1 MAPRNAKGKQ
11 IASNNTQAP
20 QAVGRPADQLESP
33 KGTHTLD
40 FPPLPDSPLAI
51 GTMEQGRTQAEMSN
65 SIDALLTAVAGLI
78 ASQQSQRN
86 EIEAQKCQ
94 INALIEELRK
104 SPAPRTTPD
113 LNDTEPPSNLPPLPE
128 SPLAAG
134 NSRMEQG
141 RTHSEDTTS
150 KSTDAL
156 STAVAGLT
164 TSQQSERNEIQAQ
177 KGQIN
182 APIDELRRPRAL
194 STTPESPPNRDYDL
208 HDVEDVITPPLGPKF
223 HTVKDTADTFT
234 LSASLLRVQ
243 ALQCSTPSRSDK
255 NITPISIPLQI
266 SAQGGVRSES
276 TAPKARAASLLAQ
289 SNSKSTPKIVA
300 MKKRLLLYLSGMRDV
315 EINISRN
322 SGRLPKPVVYTDTDW
337 GGFKDYAR
345 DIAGRGIINVGIG
358 TKDVLLI

>member
-1 MAPRNAKGKQ
+1 
-11 IASNNTQAP
+11 
-20 QAVGRPADQLESP
+20 
-33 KGTHTLD
+33 
-40 FPPLPDSPLAI
+40 
-51 GTMEQGRTQAEMSN
+51 MEQGRTQAEMSN
-65 SIDALLTAVAGLI
+65 SINALLTAVTGLI

-86 EIEAQKCQ
+86 D

-113 LNDTEPPSNLPPLPE
+113 LNDTEPPPNLPPLPE

-141 RTHSEDTTS
+141 RTHPEGTAS
-150 KSTDAL
+150 KSTDDVL
-156 STAVAGLT
+156 STTAIGLT
-164 TSQQSERNEIQAQ
+164 TSQQSQRCEIEAQ

-182 APIDELRRPRAL
+182 APIDELHKPRAL
-194 STTPESPPNRDYDL
+194 STTPESSPNRDYDL
-208 HDVEDVITPPLGPKF
+208 HDIEDVITPPLGPKF

-243 ALQCSTPSRSDK
+243 ALQCSTPSRSDE

-300 MKKRLLLYLSGMRDV
+300 TQKRLLLYLSGMRDV

-322 SGRLPKPVVYTDTDW
+322 SGRLPKPVVCTDTDW

>member
-11 IASNNTQAP
+11 TASINTQAS
-20 QAVGRPADQLESP
+20 QAVGQPVDQLVSP
-33 KGTHTLD
+33 LEGSSPEETHTLD
-40 FPPLPDSPLAI
+40 FPPLPDSPLAT
-51 GTMEQGRTQAEMSN
+51 GTMEQGRTQAEISN
-65 SIDALLTAVAGLI
+65 SIDALLTAVTGLI

-86 EIEAQKCQ
+86 D
-94 INALIEELRK
+94 INALIEELRR
-104 SPAPRTTPD
+104 SRAPSTPPH
-113 LNDTEPPSNLPPLPE
+113 LNDTEPPPNLPPLPE

-141 RTHSEDTTS
+141 RTHPEGTAS

-156 STAVAGLT
+156 STTVIGLT
-164 TSQQSERNEIQAQ
+164 TSQQSQRYEIEAQ

-182 APIDELRRPRAL
+182 APIDELRKPRAL
-194 STTPESPPNRDYDL
+194 STTPESPPNRDHDL
-208 HDVEDVITPPLGPKF
+208 HEVEDVITPPLGPKF
-223 HTVKDTADTFT
+223 HTVKDTAGTFT

-243 ALQCSTPSRSDK
+243 ALQCSTPSRSDE

-300 MKKRLLLYLSGMRDV
+300 MQKRLLLYLSGMRYV